1 MIIYIPYYTG
11 RQWKILEADTSKE
24 FKGKKQFRIF
34 KNSLNEGFTVEYCN
48 TLYNGIAYNDREYAE
63 MYIVKNSKEWG
74 HRIDFNQK
82 EWDHYKQ

>member
-24 FKGKKQFRIF
+24 FNGKKQFRIL
-34 KNSLNEGFTVEYCN
+34 KNSLNAGFIIEYYS
-48 TLYNGIAYNDREYAE
+48 TWYSGIAYNDREYAE
-63 MYIVKNSKEWG
+63 MYIAKNSKEWE

-82 EWDHYKQ
+82 EWDYYKQ

>member
-34 KNSLNEGFTVEYCN
+34 KNSLNEGFTIEYYN
-48 TLYNGIAYNDREYAE
+48 TLYYGIAYNDRNYAE
-63 MYIVKNSKEWG
+63 MYIAKNSKEWG
-74 HRIDFNQK
+74 HRIDFTQK

>member
-1 MIIYIPYYTG
+1 MKIYIPYYTG

-34 KNSLNEGFTVEYCN
+34 KNSLNEGFTIGYYS
-48 TLYNGIAYNDREYAE
+48 TWYNGIAYNDQEYAE
-63 MYIVKNSKEWG
+63 MYIVKNSKEWE

-82 EWDHYKQ
+82 EWDYYKQ

>member
-24 FKGKKQFRIF
+24 FNGKKQFRIL
-34 KNSLNEGFTVEYCN
+34 KNSLNEGFTIEYYN
-48 TLYNGIAYNDREYAE
+48 TLYYGIAYNDREYAE
-63 MYIVKNSKEWG
+63 MYIAKNSKEWE

-82 EWDHYKQ
+82 EWDYYKQ